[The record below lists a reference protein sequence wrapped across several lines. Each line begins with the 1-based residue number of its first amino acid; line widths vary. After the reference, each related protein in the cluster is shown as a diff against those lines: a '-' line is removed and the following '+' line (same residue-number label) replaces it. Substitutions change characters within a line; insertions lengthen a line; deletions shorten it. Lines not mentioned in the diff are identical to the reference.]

1 MENLKNITGVMIYY
15 YFICE
20 RKLWY
25 FINEI
30 NMEQNNELVSMGKI
44 LDETTYTREKKNIM
58 IDNTINVDF
67 IKDGAV
73 LHEVKKT
80 KAIEEAGIWQIKYY
94 MYYLEKRGIQNIK
107 AKIDFPLLRES
118 KEITLEQNDREV
130 LENVMKNIE
139 ELAKKEI
146 PPTRTDSKICR
157 KCAYYD
163 LCYV

>member
-1 MENLKNITGVMIYY
+1 MNITGVMIYY

-25 FINEI
+25 FTNEI
-30 NMEQNNELVSMGKI
+30 NMEQNSELVSIGKI
-44 LDETTYTREKKNIM
+44 LDESSYTRENKNIL

-67 IKDGAV
+67 IKDGAI

-80 KAIEEAGIWQIKYY
+80 KAIEEAGIWQVKYY
-94 MYYLEKRGIQNIK
+94 IYYLENRGVKNIQ
-107 AKIDFPLLRES
+107 AKIDFPLLRET
-118 KEITLEQNDREV
+118 KEIILEPEDRET
-130 LENVMKNIE
+130 LKNVVKNIE
-139 ELAKKEI
+139 EISKMDK
-146 PPTRTDSKICR
+146 PPKIINEKICK

>member
-1 MENLKNITGVMIYY
+1 MKNITGLMVYY

-30 NMEQNNELVSMGKI
+30 NMEQNNELVSIGKI
-44 LDETTYTREKKNIM
+44 LDETTYTRKKKNIM
-58 IDNTINVDF
+58 IDNTINIDF
-67 IKDGAV
+67 IKNGAI

-80 KAIEEAGIWQIKYY
+80 KSIEEAGIWQVKYY

-118 KEITLEQNDREV
+118 KKITLEQSDREI
-130 LENVMKNIE
+130 LDNVIKNIE
-139 ELAKKEI
+139 EIAKKEI
-146 PPTRTDSKICR
+146 PPKVIDSKICK

>member
-1 MENLKNITGVMIYY
+1 MVYY

-30 NMEQNNELVSMGKI
+30 NMEQNNELVNIGKI
-44 LDETTYTREKKNIM
+44 LDETTYTRENKNIM
-58 IDNTINVDF
+58 IDNTINIDF
-67 IKDGAV
+67 IKNGAI

-80 KAIEEAGIWQIKYY
+80 KSIEEAGIWQVKYY
-94 MYYLEKRGIQNIK
+94 IYYLEKRGIQNMK

-118 KEITLEQNDREV
+118 KEITLKQNDRKV
-130 LENVMKNIE
+130 LENVIKNIE
-139 ELAKKEI
+139 EIAKKEV
-146 PPTRTDSKICR
+146 PPKIIESRICK

>member
-1 MENLKNITGVMIYY
+1 MNITGVMIYY

-25 FINEI
+25 FANEI
-30 NMEQNNELVSMGKI
+30 NMEQNSELVSIGKI
-44 LDETTYTREKKNIM
+44 LDENSYVRENKNIL

-67 IKDGAV
+67 IKNGAI

-80 KAIEEAGIWQIKYY
+80 KAIEEAGIWQVKYY
-94 MYYLEKRGIQNIK
+94 MYYLENKGVENIE
-107 AKIDFPLLRES
+107 AKIDFPLLRET
-118 KEITLEQNDREV
+118 KEIILEAQDRNV
-130 LENVMKNIE
+130 LENVIKNIE
-139 ELAKKEI
+139 EISQRDK
-146 PPTRTDSKICR
+146 PPKIIHEKMCK

>member
-1 MENLKNITGVMIYY
+1 MIYY

-30 NMEQNNELVSMGKI
+30 NMEQNNESVAMGKI

-118 KEITLEQNDREV
+118 QEITLEQNDREV

>member
-1 MENLKNITGVMIYY
+1 MNITGTMVYY

-25 FINEI
+25 FVNAI
-30 NMEQNNELVSMGKI
+30 NMEQNSELVSIGKI
-44 LDETTYTREKKNIM
+44 LDETSYKREKHSIL
-58 IDNTINVDF
+58 IDDTINIDF
-67 IKDGAV
+67 VRNGAI

-80 KAIEEAGIWQIKYY
+80 KSIEEDRIWQLKYY
-94 MYYLEKRGIQNIK
+94 MYYLEQRGVKNIS

-118 KEITLEQNDREV
+118 KEIVLTQDDRNV
-130 LENVMKNIE
+130 LENVIKNINDIINTE
-139 ELAKKEI
+139 KI
-146 PPTRTDSKICR
+146 PKTMNSKICK

>member
-1 MENLKNITGVMIYY
+1 MKNITGVMIYY

-30 NMEQNNELVSMGKI
+30 NMEQNNESVAMGKI

-58 IDNTINVDF
+58 IENTINVDF

-118 KEITLEQNDREV
+118 QEITLEQNDREV